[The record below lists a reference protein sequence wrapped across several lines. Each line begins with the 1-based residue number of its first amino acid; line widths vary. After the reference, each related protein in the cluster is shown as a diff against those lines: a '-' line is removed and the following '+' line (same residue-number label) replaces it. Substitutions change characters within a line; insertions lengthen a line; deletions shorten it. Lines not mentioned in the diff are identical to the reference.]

1 MKVIRRRWT
10 ETDDSILRQQYD
22 HTREGTQRIAS
33 RLDRTPAAVKERA
46 VSLGITKPGHSR
58 RAWSE
63 QDDEMLVQLLGHY
76 QPRTVAT
83 KMKRSISSVRAR
95 AAKLGA
101 SARMR
106 DGWHTQSEAAAI
118 MLEIGEYP
126 ILLTRESHVAMDW
139 LRSQGRGQR
148 RFGLVASSTAK
159 RLRAEGFGV
168 SLNAYLVRA
177 PSAPKNP
184 PTLLHF

>member
-1 MKVIRRRWT
+1 VKVIRRRWT

-106 DGWHTQSEAAAI
+106 DGWYTQSEAAAI
-118 MLEIGEYP
+118 LGVDHHWITAR
-126 ILLTRESHVAMDW
+126 IHSKALK
-139 LRSQGRGQR
+139 
-148 RFGLVASSTAK
+148 AK
-159 RLRAEGFGV
+159 RHDAFTWHIEATALRAFVVAHASELRGRKVDVEQFV
-168 SLNAYLVRA
+168 WVLTA
-177 PSAPKNP
+177 
-184 PTLLHF
+184 